1 LCHGGTNFAETE
13 FPSFGKGKQEQ
24 GKTQPTRN
32 SVMLLLGVYCL
43 FCLCLFKT
51 GGIIMKKVKTNRT
64 ACGQRVALLKKCQA
78 EILSLPVIFL
88 L

>member
-1 LCHGGTNFAETE
+1 
-13 FPSFGKGKQEQ
+13 
-24 GKTQPTRN
+24 
-32 SVMLLLGVYCL
+32 
-43 FCLCLFKT
+43 
-51 GGIIMKKVKTNRT
+51 MKKVKTNRT